1 MPVKVKMMASDLD
14 WYLDEDGELLPHAYN
29 ETPRYIDHD
38 RGDHSYAKTKEE
50 NTLNK
55 EKEREEKREIW
66 EWKQVHKEPH
76 RFWDKDI
83 DWMEDLS
90 VPPQHHTIPGKELE
104 IEAAKERI
112 FAKIA
117 MTIDKPVSTL
127 LSDDAFVDP
136 WNPKMVGGTGIA
148 SAKKMVQHVLHGINT
163 GRGYSFIFIYYD
175 DVLMF
180 SDTNNIVVCSETLK

>member
-1 MPVKVKMMASDLD
+1 MASDLD
-14 WYLDEDGELLPHAYN
+14 WLLDTDEELLPHAYN

-38 RGDHSYAKTKEE
+38 RGDHSYARTGKE

-76 RFWDKDI
+76 RFWDKDK

-127 LSDDAFVDP
+127 LSDDAVVDP
-136 WNPKMVGGTGIA
+136 GNPRMVGGTGIA
-148 SAKKMVQHVLHGINT
+148 SAKRVVQHVLNGINT

-180 SDTNNIVVCSETLK
+180 SDANNIVGCSETVN